1 MKDLPPQYKN
11 IVQFS
16 PVRSGSTLIYNILKR
31 CELDVP
37 IIKDHNF
44 SYSSKNFY
52 VTTIRHPFDSIISY
66 CLKDNLPL
74 SRTNLAQSAQ
84 DYLLYGGSALLSPSI
99 AKSNVLLLYYQ
110 RFVSDLDYAFDS
122 LEKFLNISISYH
134 LRTAL
139 KKDLHIDTV
148 QTFTKRFRNFKTYD
162 LTTHW
167 HGNHISQYK
176 GKTDFKKILNK
187 KQLSSLQAFSQLQ
200 LIINQFFPQ
209 TSE

>member
-16 PVRSGSTLIYNILKR
+16 PVRSGSTLVYNILKGY
-31 CELDVP
+31 ELDVP

-44 SYSSKNFY
+44 SYSSKNVY

-74 SRTNLAQSAQ
+74 SCQNLSQSAQ

-110 RFVSDLDYAFDS
+110 RFVSDFDYVFDS
-122 LEKFLNISISYH
+122 LDKFLNISIPSQ

-139 KKDLHIDTV
+139 KKELHIDRV
-148 QTFTKRFRNFKTYD
+148 ESFTKRFKNFKTYD
-162 LTTHW
+162 LSTHW
-167 HGNHISQYK
+167 HGNHISPYK
-176 GKTDFKKILNK
+176 GKTDFNKILDK
-187 KQLSSLQAFSQLQ
+187 KQLLSLREFSQLQ
-200 LIINQFFPQ
+200 LIINQFFPP